1 MAAEFL
7 IDGMMSGTGIR
18 DAINGG
24 YVEPSDLG
32 LSSEL
37 TGDIERWVEEYRMA
51 HMQGHPDHDVAELD
65 RVGLSIMARVQNELP
80 TQKLGY
86 YSDGRLERLV

>member
-24 YVEPSDLG
+24 YIEPSNLG
-32 LSSEL
+32 LSREL
-37 TGDIERWVEEYRMA
+37 ARDIERWGGEYRTA
-51 HMQGHPDHDVAELD
+51 HMQGHPEHDVAELD
-65 RVGLSIMARVQNELP
+65 RVGLSIMARAQNELP
-80 TQKLGY
+80 TKELGY
-86 YSDGRLERLV
+86 FSDGRLKRLV